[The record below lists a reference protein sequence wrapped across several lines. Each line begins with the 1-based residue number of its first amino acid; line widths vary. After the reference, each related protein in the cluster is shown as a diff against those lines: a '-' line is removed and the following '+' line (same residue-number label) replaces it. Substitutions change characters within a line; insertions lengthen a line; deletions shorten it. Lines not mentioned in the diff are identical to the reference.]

1 MTMPHTPVRSIDLPR
16 RRVFGSVMALAVM
29 VPLLAVSIAA
39 ASAGAEHTT
48 AGVDGVTAALFMW
61 AAVTAA
67 ATIASTGIE
76 AMFKRIR
83 AINDPG
89 KP

>member
-1 MTMPHTPVRSIDLPR
+1 MTMPHKLVRSIDLPR

-48 AGVDGVTAALFMW
+48 
-61 AAVTAA
+61 
-67 ATIASTGIE
+67 
-76 AMFKRIR
+76 
-83 AINDPG
+83 PG
-89 KP
+89 WME